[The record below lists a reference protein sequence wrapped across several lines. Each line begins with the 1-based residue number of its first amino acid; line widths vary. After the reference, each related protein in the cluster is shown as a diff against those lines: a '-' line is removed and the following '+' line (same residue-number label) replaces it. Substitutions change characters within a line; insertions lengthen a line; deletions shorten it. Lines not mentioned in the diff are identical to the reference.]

1 MRRRVEFLKEA
12 IAAHLAFEQ
21 TRNVL
26 RQLANENKAESLEWH
41 EAFLRQ
47 QQDLAVWSA
56 LQLKYGS
63 FDPDD

>member
-1 MRRRVEFLKEA
+1 MRRREEFLKEV

-47 QQDLAVWSA
+47 QQALAVWSA
-56 LQLKYGS
+56 LPLKYGS